1 MPRPN
6 LRTIS
11 GNEVQEQMPPIAV
24 IINAAGGSFI
34 ENETL
39 LGVQRAFEAEGLDVS
54 VHLALSGLDVST
66 LAEEAAAGESEVIVG
81 GGGDGTLA
89 LVAKSAYS
97 AGKTFGILP
106 LGTRNHF
113 SKDLGIPQDI
123 PGAVAVIARGQT
135 RQVDLGQVNGRIF
148 INNSSIGL
156 YPRIVRHR
164 EAQQERLGRGKWY
177 AAFLA
182 AIRVFRR
189 SPFYRVRFHLGGR
202 TFLRKVPFVF
212 VGNNLYEMELYNIGS
227 RPNLDRGLLSVY
239 FLHRGGRLG
248 VLELLFRTLIGRLK
262 QWRDFE
268 EIETEEITI
277 QTRKKKI
284 MVALDGEVVRMET
297 PLEYSIVPKALRVI
311 APEVSS
317 DA

>member
-1 MPRPN
+1 MPS
-6 LRTIS
+6 I
-11 GNEVQEQMPPIAV
+11 EV

-34 ENETL
+34 AEETEDSVR
-39 LGVQRAFEAEGLDVS
+39 GAFSDAGLDVNI
-54 VHLALSGLDVST
+54 HLASSGYEVSK
-66 LAEEAAAGESEVIVG
+66 LAEKAASGDGKVIVG

-89 LVAKSAYS
+89 LVANAALTS
-97 AGKTFGILP
+97 GKTFGILP

-123 PGAVAVIARGQT
+123 SGAVAVIATGQT
-135 RQVDLGQVNGRIF
+135 RQVDVGEVNGRIF

-189 SPFYRVRFHLGGR
+189 NPFYRVQFKLDGR
-202 TFLRKVPFVF
+202 SFIRKVPFVF
-212 VGNNLYEMELYNIGS
+212 VGNNLYEMDIYNIGS
-227 RPNLDRGLLSVY
+227 RPKLDRGLLSVY
-239 FLHRGGRLG
+239 FLHRGGRWG
-248 VLELLFRTLIGRLK
+248 VLELLFRTVIGRLK

-268 EIETEEITI
+268 EIETDSITI
-277 QTRKKKI
+277 NRRKKKI
-284 MVALDGEVVRMET
+284 LVALDGEVVIMEM
-297 PLEYSIVPKALRVI
+297 PLEYRSVPRALTVL
-311 APEVSS
+311 APEQHQN
-317 DA
+317 A

>member
-1 MPRPN
+1 
-6 LRTIS
+6 
-11 GNEVQEQMPPIAV
+11 MPPIEV

-34 ENETL
+34 ANHTEELVT
-39 LGVQRAFEAEGLDVS
+39 RAFSDADLDANIHFAS
-54 VHLALSGLDVST
+54 SGYEVFS
-66 LAEEAAAGESEVIVG
+66 LAEKAASGDCRIIVG

-89 LVAKSAYS
+89 LIAKAAYKS
-97 AGKTFGILP
+97 GKIFGIMP

-123 PGAVAVIARGQT
+123 AGAVAVIARGYT
-135 RQVDLGQVNGRIF
+135 REVDLGEVNGSIF

-156 YPRIVRHR
+156 YPRIVRRR

-189 SPFYRVRFHLGGR
+189 SPFYRVRFKLDGHS
-202 TFLRKVPFVF
+202 FLRQVPFVF
-212 VGNNLYEMELYNIGS
+212 VGNNLYEMDLYNIGS
-227 RPNLDRGLLSVY
+227 RQRLDRGLLSVY
-239 FLHRGGRLG
+239 FLHHGGRLG

-268 EIETEEITI
+268 EIETETITI
-277 QTRKKKI
+277 TTRRKKI
-284 MVALDGEVVRMET
+284 MVALDGEVVRMYT
-297 PLEYSIVPKALRVI
+297 PLEYRIVPQALTVI
-311 APEVSS
+311 VPELPSN
-317 DA
+317 A

>member
-1 MPRPN
+1 
-6 LRTIS
+6 
-11 GNEVQEQMPPIAV
+11 MPPIEV

-34 ENETL
+34 ENDTEDAVT
-39 LGVQRAFEAEGLDVS
+39 RAFSGAGLDVNIHFAS
-54 VHLALSGLDVST
+54 SGPEVSS
-66 LAEEAAAGESEVIVG
+66 LAEKAASGDCEMIVG

-89 LVAKSAYS
+89 LIAKFAYE
-97 AGKTFGILP
+97 AGKIYGVLP

-123 PGAVAVIARGQT
+123 PGAVAVIARGYT
-135 RQVDLGQVNGRIF
+135 RQVDLGEVNGGLF

-189 SPFYRVRFHLGGR
+189 SPFYRVRFNLAGHS
-202 TFLRKVPFVF
+202 FLRKVPFVF
-212 VGNNLYEMELYNIGS
+212 VGNNIYEMDIYNIGS
-227 RPNLDRGLLSVY
+227 RQSLDRGLLSVY
-239 FLHRGGRLG
+239 FLHRGGRWG

-268 EIETEEITI
+268 EIETEAITI
-277 QTRKKKI
+277 DTRKKKI
-284 MVALDGEVVRMET
+284 MVALDGEVVVMET
-297 PLEYSIVPKALRVI
+297 PLEYRIVPKALTVI
-311 APEVSS
+311 VPEQSTN
-317 DA
+317 A

>member
-1 MPRPN
+1 
-6 LRTIS
+6 
-11 GNEVQEQMPPIAV
+11 MPPIEV

-34 ENETL
+34 ANQTETA
-39 LGVQRAFEAEGLDVS
+39 VTQAFADADLKVNI
-54 VHLALSGLDVST
+54 HFAPSGSEVFS
-66 LAEEAAAGESEVIVG
+66 LAEKAASGDCRIMVG

-89 LVAKSAYS
+89 LVAEAAYKS
-97 AGKTFGILP
+97 GKIFGVMP

-113 SKDLGIPQDI
+113 SKDLGIPQDMA
-123 PGAVAVIARGQT
+123 GAVAVIAAGHT
-135 RQVDLGQVNGRIF
+135 RQVDLGEVNGRIF

-189 SPFYRVRFHLGGR
+189 SPFYRVRFKLDGHS
-202 TFLRKVPFVF
+202 FLRKVPFVF
-212 VGNNLYEMELYNIGS
+212 VGNNLYEMDIYNIGS
-227 RPNLDRGLLSVY
+227 RQSLDRGLLSVY
-239 FLHRGGRLG
+239 FLHRGGRWG

-268 EIETEEITI
+268 EIETEAITI
-277 QTRKKKI
+277 NTSKKKI
-284 MVALDGEVVRMET
+284 MVALDGEVTVMKT
-297 PLEYSIVPKALRVI
+297 PLEYRIVPKALTVI
-311 APEVSS
+311 APSQPKN
-317 DA
+317 A